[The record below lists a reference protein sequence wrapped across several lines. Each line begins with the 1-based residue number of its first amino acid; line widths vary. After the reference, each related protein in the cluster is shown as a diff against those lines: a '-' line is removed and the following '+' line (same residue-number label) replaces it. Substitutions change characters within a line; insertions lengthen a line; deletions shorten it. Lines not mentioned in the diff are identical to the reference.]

1 MWWLILG
8 ILLGVGAL
16 LLYSRKDLKLA
27 WYDWAILV
35 VAVVFYLLAI
45 ENYSGSMAE
54 LEPRAAGLLLISFGL
69 PAVILTAIVGV
80 RVWRNRKAA

>member
-16 LLYSRKDLKLA
+16 FLYTRKDIKLA
-27 WYDWAILV
+27 WYDWVILV
-35 VAVVFYLLAI
+35 VAIVLYLLAI

-54 LEPRAAGLLLISFGL
+54 LEPRAAVLLLASFGL

-80 RVWRNRKAA
+80 RVWRNREVA

>member
-8 ILLGVGAL
+8 ILLGAGAL
-16 LLYSRKDLKLA
+16 YLFKREDVKLA
-27 WYDWAILV
+27 WYDWLILV
-35 VAVVFYLLAI
+35 VALVFYLLAI

-54 LEPRAAGLLLISFGL
+54 LEPRAAGLLLLSFGL

-80 RVWRNRKAA
+80 RVWRNRKTA

>member
-8 ILLGVGAL
+8 ILLGAGAL
-16 LLYSRKDLKLA
+16 FLFKREDVKLA

-35 VAVVFYLLAI
+35 VALVFYLLAI
-45 ENYSGSMAE
+45 ENYTGSMSE